1 MTPVMIPVRSKMLKN
16 RSRIPTGLTFNWQ
29 EEREDQQ
36 REAGLILEETDRIET
51 SQ

>member
-1 MTPVMIPVRSKMLKN
+1 MINDFVNAL
-16 RSRIPTGLTFNWQ
+16 GLTFNLQ

-36 REAGLILEETDRIET
+36 GEAGLILEETDRIEA